1 VGISCPSCQRRNRE
15 DACYC
20 DRCGS
25 PLAPQIEETRPATV
39 LFCDIVEST
48 PVIASLPSDE
58 QKKIYESYQTLVARV
73 TAEHGGLPLLFA
85 GDGAYVTFGYPL
97 MREDAEVSAIRAG
110 LALVD
115 SVRSSN
121 LIPGVPLTLRVGIA
135 SGMVTVG
142 VKGPYGTPLNMA
154 NRLQAEAAD
163 DTGGVVIADETR
175 LRTLRFFTYD
185 GLGPVRLKG
194 LGLTQAW
201 RVLAPTGIDS
211 RFDALHSMHSLI
223 GRDEIVAQLTSAWNQ
238 ARNGS
243 GQVIVLVGEAGM
255 GKSRLARMIWE
266 AVERDDAQPLEF
278 DCAERDAHTPL
289 HPVSAALRRV
299 LGRIDGS
306 ESAAE
311 REGRLHAIFD
321 DLLGVD
327 QGRKAAHY
335 LGPLAGIASTQ
346 VPTDEKPEQTRAYVI
361 ESLVGLMNAIAV
373 RRPLLLLFEDTQWA
387 DPTTKDLLYKL
398 SESVASAAVLIIV
411 TTRPLPAADVLKLH
425 GATVLPIEPL
435 DVISSQALV
444 RNTPG
449 GKSLDDSAVEG
460 IVGRAEGNPLFLEE
474 FTQAAVEQPGTL
486 PAAGLPALEQLQ
498 RAIAARLDRHPQ
510 LKPII
515 QAASVLGRDF
525 PRPLLDAFFVDRR
538 EEELTDAMERLGDLG
553 LLTRRAE
560 IKQEHLRFKH
570 ALIHDDVYET
580 IVRSEKQR
588 LHSRA
593 ADLLTR
599 HLEGMPEPG
608 PDLLAYHL
616 ERAGRFE
623 EATRALIAASDSAA
637 RRAAYPE
644 SRDHCRK
651 ALELVDKVDDAR
663 VRWERKLDVLSRLGV
678 VLSASGYTDPNV
690 KETYE
695 TALSL
700 CGADTPSTVLFPILR
715 GFGTFHFVRCE
726 LLRAAEIS
734 TSCLTL
740 AEQSERPE
748 FLIEAL
754 SFRGYTCVYRG
765 ELAEGRAA
773 LEECLRLYRVHH
785 GEDLRYPSPQDAAT
799 AAWSL
804 LGIAAWL
811 LGDVSGAE
819 SAVAGALAHS
829 ERLGRKFDAAYAHVW
844 IAMLRNMQRRFEEAE
859 HHAQLCIALAK
870 EHGFHTWLY
879 AAMMHDCIAKAS
891 RAASPEAVATLRY
904 VLDQFIQSG
913 AEANAP
919 FFLWGIARGLRVT
932 GHSDEARNTVI
943 EALRRADATGESY
956 FRNELLILAADLEV
970 DEDRARAL
978 LYEALALAEQQ
989 DAATLSLRAA
999 LEILRREGR
1008 SSADAELD
1016 RRAWAAL
1023 EGATPYPDLPD
1034 WPLVALNL
1042 ARVTLGPSGAS
1053 GVI

>member
-1 VGISCPSCQRRNRE
+1 MGISCPACQRENRE
-15 DACYC
+15 DASYC
-20 DRCGS
+20 DLCGTR
-25 PLAPQIEETRPATV
+25 LAAQIEETRPATV

-48 PVIASLPSDE
+48 PVIASLPSDD
-58 QKKIYESYQTLVARV
+58 QKKIYESYQALVARV
-73 TAEHGGLPLLFA
+73 TGEHGGLPLSFA

-115 SVRSSN
+115 VIRLSN
-121 LIPGVPLTLRVGIA
+121 LVPGVPLTLRVGIA

-154 NRLQAEAAD
+154 NRLQDEAPD

-185 GLGPVRLKG
+185 ALGSVRLKG

-201 RVLAPTGIDS
+201 RVLAETGIDS
-211 RFDALHSMHSLI
+211 RFEALRSMHSLI
-223 GRDEIVAQLTSAWNQ
+223 GRDEIVSQLTSAWN
-238 ARNGS
+238 RTREGS
-243 GQVIVLVGEAGM
+243 GQVIVLEGEAGI

-266 AVERDDAQPLEF
+266 AAERDDAQPLEF
-278 DCAERDAHTPL
+278 DCTERDAHTPL
-289 HPVSAALRRV
+289 HPVSVVLRRV
-299 LGRIDGS
+299 VGGIGAGEQTADRDGRFQ
-306 ESAAE
+306 
-311 REGRLHAIFD
+311 AIVD

-327 QGRKAAHY
+327 QGQLAARY
-335 LGPLAGIASTQ
+335 LGPLAGIGSTDI
-346 VPTDEKPEQTRAYVI
+346 PEEKPEHNRAHVI
-361 ESLVGLMNAIAV
+361 QSLVALMKAIAA

-387 DPTTKDLLYKL
+387 DPTTKDLLYTL
-398 SESVASAAVLIIV
+398 SENAAAAAVLIIA
-411 TTRPLPAADVLKLH
+411 TTRPLPHADALKLH
-425 GATVLPIEPL
+425 SATVISIEPL
-435 DVISSQALV
+435 KAPFDREIV

-449 GKSLDDSAVEG
+449 GATLPDAVVEG
-460 IVGRAEGNPLFLEE
+460 IIARAEGNPLFLEE

-486 PAAGLPALEQLQ
+486 PAAGLPALEELQ
-498 RAIAARLDRHPQ
+498 RAVAARLDRHPR

-525 PRPLLDAFFVDRR
+525 SRPLLNGFFVDRT
-538 EEELTDAMERLGDLG
+538 EHELTDAMERLGDLG
-553 LLTRRAE
+553 LLTKRDE
-560 IKQEHLRFKH
+560 ITQEHLRFKH
-570 ALIHDDVYET
+570 ALIHDDVYAT
-580 IVRSEKQR
+580 IVRSEKKR

-593 ADLLTR
+593 ADLLAG
-599 HLEGMPEPG
+599 HLEGMPEPA
-608 PDLLAYHL
+608 PDLMAYHL

-623 EATRALIAASDSAA
+623 EAIRSLIAASESAA

-651 ALELVDKVDDAR
+651 ALELVDAVDDAR
-663 VRWERKLDVLSRLGV
+663 VRWELKLGVLSRLGV
-678 VLSASGYTDPNV
+678 VLSASGYTDARV

-695 TALSL
+695 TALAL

-726 LLRAAEIS
+726 LPRAAEIS
-734 TSCLTL
+734 TSCLAL
-740 AEQSERPE
+740 AEQSERSE

-765 ELAEGRAA
+765 ELAAGRAA
-773 LEECLRLYRVHH
+773 LEDCLRLYRTH
-785 GEDLRYPSPQDAAT
+785 GGEELRYPSPQDAAT

-811 LGDVSGAE
+811 LGDASGAE

-829 ERLGRKFDAAYAHVW
+829 ERLGRKFDTAYVHVW
-844 IAMLRNMQRRFEEAE
+844 IAMLRNMQRRFEEARR
-859 HHAQLCIALAK
+859 HAQLCIELAK

-879 AAMMHDCIAKAS
+879 AAMMHECLARAS
-891 RAASPEAVATLRY
+891 LEPSPEAVATLRY

-919 FFLWGIARGLRVT
+919 FFLWGIARGLRKT
-932 GHSDEARNTVI
+932 GHVEEARTVVI

-956 FRNELLILAADLEV
+956 FRNELLILAADLET
-970 DEDRARAL
+970 DADRARAL
-978 LYEALALAEQQ
+978 LYEALALAERQN
-989 DAATLSLRAA
+989 AATLSLRAA

-1023 EGATPYPDLPD
+1023 EGATPYPDVPD
-1034 WPLVALNL
+1034 WPLAALNL
-1042 ARVTLGPSGAS
+1042 ARGRLSPSGAS
-1053 GVI
+1053 RLV